1 MSECNISL
9 WFLIN
14 FLNVKKKTLAL
25 YSKLIH
31 YKVQIKCTFDIK
43 LPFGLDLIYFGIE
56 KNVKN
61 FFVGN
66 LIHIC
71 GLNMLYIHH
80 FQCISL
86 NDEEISVSFC
96 RKTSI
101 KFSVMHLSSNQMN

>member
-1 MSECNISL
+1 MRKYKMTKKNLSAEKKCQGNKNVRMKHFSLVFNKFFECKE
-9 WFLIN
+9 
-14 FLNVKKKTLAL
+14 KKLAL

-71 GLNMLYIHH
+71 GLNMLYIY
-80 FQCISL
+80 S
-86 NDEEISVSFC
+86 SFP
-96 RKTSI
+96 
-101 KFSVMHLSSNQMN
+101 MYLSK